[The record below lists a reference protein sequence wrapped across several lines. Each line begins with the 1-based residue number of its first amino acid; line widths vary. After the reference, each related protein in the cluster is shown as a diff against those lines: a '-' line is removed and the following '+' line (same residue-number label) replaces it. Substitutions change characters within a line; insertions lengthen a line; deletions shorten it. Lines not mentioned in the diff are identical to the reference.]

1 MQTFASWIKLA
12 LPEGILANLAN
23 DNPNLM
29 ELVFEELQSDQD
41 ENLEAATEIVI
52 ELVKL
57 GRGKEKF
64 KAI

>member
-12 LPEGILANLAN
+12 LPEEILANLAN

>member
-1 MQTFASWIKLA
+1 LQTFASWIKLA
-12 LPEGILANLAN
+12 LPEEILANLAN